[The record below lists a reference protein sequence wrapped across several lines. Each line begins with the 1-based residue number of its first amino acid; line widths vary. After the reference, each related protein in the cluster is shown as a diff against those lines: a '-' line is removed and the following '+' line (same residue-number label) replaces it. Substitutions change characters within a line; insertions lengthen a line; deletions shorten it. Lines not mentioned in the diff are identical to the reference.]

1 MECKILMTIH
11 GLLSDVG
18 HGKTLLAVLFLA
30 MDWRAGIKIISNVP
44 GLKIPHEDFDPDIL
58 RDKSRWHELDD
69 KSILI
74 DEIDSIADNRRS
86 MSKDNISVSSLAWFH
101 RKARVHI
108 YYTSHQLN
116 LADPNSLRSVDARI
130 SEYTNHF
137 WLPTATRIHPLYVDE
152 TPLFID
158 VDWIGRNARGGLVKL
173 GSFTVK
179 QEKIIEIG
187 QYYDTGDIPFNPMLG
202 NYN

>member
-1 MECKILMTIH
+1 MIIITIH

-18 HGKTLLAVLFLA
+18 HGKTLLSVLFLLQ
-30 MDWRAGIKIISNVP
+30 DYRAGIPIISNVP
-44 GLKIPHEDFDPDIL
+44 GLKIPHEDFDPDVL
-58 RDKSRWHELDD
+58 KDKSRWHELDD
-69 KSILI
+69 HSILI

-86 MSKDNISVSSLAWFH
+86 MSKDNIALSSLAWFH

-137 WLPTATRIHPLYVDE
+137 WLPTATRIHPLFVDE
-152 TPLFID
+152 TPLWID

-173 GSFTVK
+173 GQFRLGK
-179 QEKIIEIG
+179 EKIIEVG
-187 QYYDTGDIPFNPMLG
+187 GYYDTGEIPFNIAYG
-202 NYN
+202 NYK